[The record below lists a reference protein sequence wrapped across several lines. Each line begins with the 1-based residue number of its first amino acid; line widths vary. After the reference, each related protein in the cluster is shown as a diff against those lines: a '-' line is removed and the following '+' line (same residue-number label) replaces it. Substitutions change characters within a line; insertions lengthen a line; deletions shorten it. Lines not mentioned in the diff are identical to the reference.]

1 MPPKSNRELLQE
13 FIDAFNRLDI
23 DALVADLDPEA
34 ELHEWPEG
42 VGSRSYRGPD
52 GVREALGVWFE
63 AWEWMQVEITD
74 VREAEDR
81 TLVTLHQRAKGRA
94 SEVEVEI
101 DSYNVYRFADGR
113 VTSIELFTNRDAA
126 VEAFDRP
133 RERTGQ
139 ER

>member
-1 MPPKSNRELLQE
+1 MPPKTNLELLQG
-13 FIDAFNRLDI
+13 FVDAFNRLDI
-23 DALVADLDPEA
+23 DTLVAELDPDV

-42 VGSRSYRGPD
+42 VGSRSYRGPE

-74 VREAEDR
+74 VQEADGR
-81 TLVTLHQRAKGRA
+81 ILVTLHQRARGRA

-113 VTSIELFTNRDAA
+113 VTSIELFTDRGAA
-126 VEAFDRP
+126 VHAFDNP
-133 RERTGQ
+133 KERTGQ
-139 ER
+139 QR

>member
-42 VGSRSYRGPD
+42 VGSRSYRGPE

-63 AWEWMQVEITD
+63 AWEWMQVEI
-74 VREAEDR
+74 
-81 TLVTLHQRAKGRA
+81 
-94 SEVEVEI
+94 
-101 DSYNVYRFADGR
+101 DSYNVYRFAEGR

>member
-1 MPPKSNRELLQE
+1 VQLKSNHELLQE
-13 FIDAFNRLDI
+13 FVDAFNRLDV
-23 DALVADLDPEA
+23 DALVAGLDPDI

-74 VREAEDR
+74 VQEAEDR
-81 TLVTLHQRAKGRA
+81 SLVTLHQRARGRA

-113 VTSIELFTNRDAA
+113 VTSIELFTDRAA
-126 VEAFDRP
+126 AADAFDKP
-133 RERTGQ
+133 KERTRQ
-139 ER
+139 QR